1 MCFSVPKCSI
11 SSCIHVVL
19 PIREIEKTS
28 IVGFFC
34 LIHITIL
41 GWGLWFTYWGLYDR
55 LSQGQRGLSDA
66 DARNKG
72 NLLAWSGLLL
82 GSVDIGEPMAWGRGW
97 SWAREG
103 DRMSLELP
111 RKGKEYMLEKK
122 AVSGVSESR
131 LESRASWKHLLPHL
145 LRALQKENWPG
156 TRGYYLQTKCWNG
169 GAWTGRGKKG
179 Q

>member
-19 PIREIEKTS
+19 PIREIWKTS

-34 LIHITIL
+34 LIHVTIL

-82 GSVDIGEPMAWGRGW
+82 GSVDIGEPLAWGRGW

-103 DRMSLELP
+103 GRMSLELP
-111 RKGKEYMLEKK
+111 RKGEEYMLEK
-122 AVSGVSESR
+122 SLFLGY
-131 LESRASWKHLLPHL
+131 
-145 LRALQKENWPG
+145 LRAGWSPG
-156 TRGYYLQTKCWNG
+156 QAGSTFYPTCWG
-169 GAWTGRGKKG
+169 CCKKKIDLEPEDIACRPNAEMEG
-179 Q
+179 MDR